1 MLKSR
6 YIDEGDIALISQFRC
21 DDEPTVRDF
30 LVEQAYEL
38 QKQNLASTRL
48 YFDTSGDLVGYFT
61 LYNDMMQIG
70 KRKRRKHGL
79 ASLPE
84 YKYYPAIKLHY
95 FGVDSR
101 YRGKRYGE
109 YLLLKVFSKVREISE
124 CSGCV
129 FLSVE
134 SLPRVVS
141 FYEKYEFQVLSKNSP
156 FTNMFFKVNEL

>member
-1 MLKSR
+1 MLEYR
-6 YIDEGDIALISQFRC
+6 YIDEGDFDLISQFQC
-21 DDEPTVRDF
+21 DDEPTVREF
-30 LVEQAYEL
+30 LVDQAYKL

-48 YFDTSGDLVGYFT
+48 YFNATGDLVGYFT

-70 KRKRRKHGL
+70 KQKRRKHGL
-79 ASLPE
+79 ASLPY

-101 YRGKRYGE
+101 YREQRYGE
-109 YLLLKVFSKVREISE
+109 YLLSAVFNNVKEISE
-124 CSGCV
+124 RSGCV

-134 SLPRVVS
+134 SLPSSVT
-141 FYEKYEFQVLSKNSP
+141 FYEKYEFQILSKNSP